1 VRRRSRII
9 AKLDPFARVVVP
21 TASVT
26 SGDVALAPLAEGF
39 AADLTFLLERL
50 GGVRV
55 DALVFDGEGDGTTPT
70 IPDEPPD
77 SKTVD
82 EILAEFQADAVLL
95 STLDWAD
102 DEASLDVRLVKAAG
116 EQIWSAS
123 YPLLEGSV
131 WQGRLAMGS
140 EMVAAATETPIEASP
155 LVRSGPQTVRGY
167 RLLCEARCERLPP
180 EDRLKHCQEAIAAEE
195 ELGEG
200 WLLSADLLAAM
211 DRHEEAGQLIM
222 SLPERF
228 PESPRVFL
236 RRAHL
241 LREKGDHDAARA
253 DIHKVISFEADGLA
267 LFESGQYLMT
277 VGDEEN
283 AAESMQ
289 RAVERRCCHPFL
301 YEQLGVFR
309 ANEGHEVAAVVL
321 WERALAIDP
330 SLHGILANLAL
341 GHHRLGNDERAEELF
356 TQAAEGAP
364 NHFATHYNLGL
375 YYQDLRNWELAAGH
389 FDKAIALRPNFP
401 VLYLNRGTCLL
412 RLGHNREAK
421 EVLEEAAKLDTNG
434 PIGRQAEDELNKIFI
449 PVDPMQDAREY
460 FQKGADRVK
469 GNRPEQAIPYLKK
482 AVKIAP
488 RYWQA
493 WFYLGTCY
501 RLQEK
506 WEAAVEA
513 FRKVISI
520 RDDQPDAHNELSVAL
535 GQLRRR
541 DEALDH
547 AKQAHELRPTDAGIT
562 SNLGLAYMEM
572 EQLDEA
578 RHHFRKAHDLSPDD
592 EIIARCLDE
601 LEQRMQ
607 RGKG

>member
-1 VRRRSRII
+1 MRRRSRII
-9 AKLDPFARVVVP
+9 AKLAPFARVVVP
-21 TASVT
+21 TASVA
-26 SGDVALAPLAEGF
+26 SGDTALAPLAEGF
-39 AADLTFLLERL
+39 AADLTFFLERL

-55 DALVFDGEGDGTTPT
+55 DALVFDGDDEGRTPT
-70 IPDEPPD
+70 IPDVPPD
-77 SKTVD
+77 DVTIG
-82 EILAEFQADAVLL
+82 EILAEFNAEMVLL
-95 STLDWAD
+95 GTLDWGD
-102 DEASLDVRLVKAAG
+102 DEASLSVKLVRGRGDLLWTASFPLV
-116 EQIWSAS
+116 
-123 YPLLEGSV
+123 EGSV
-131 WQGRLAMGS
+131 WQGRLAVAS
-140 EMVAAATETPIEASP
+140 ETVAAATEAPIDASP
-155 LVRSGPQTVRGY
+155 MVRSGPQSVQGY
-167 RLLCEARCERLPP
+167 RLLCEARCERLPLD
-180 EDRLKHCQEAIAAEE
+180 ERLKRCQEAIKLEP
-195 ELGEG
+195 ELDEA
-200 WLLSADLLAAM
+200 WLLMAELFDAM
-211 DRHEEAGQLIM
+211 ERRDEAGQLVM

-228 PESPRVFL
+228 PESPRTYL
-236 RRAHL
+236 RRSQY
-241 LREKGDHDAARA
+241 LRDKADHDGARS
-253 DIHKVISFEADGLA
+253 DILKVIGFEADGMA
-267 LFESGQYLMT
+267 LFEAGQYLMSL
-277 VGDEEN
+277 GDEEN

-341 GHHRLGNDERAEELF
+341 GHHRLGNDDRAEELF
-356 TQAAEGAP
+356 TQAADSAP

-389 FDKAIALRPNFP
+389 FEKAIKLRPNFP

-421 EVLEEAAKLDTNG
+421 EVLEEAAKMDPTG
-434 PIGRQAEDELNKIFI
+434 PIGRQAEEELGKIFI

-513 FRKVISI
+513 FRKVIGI

-541 DEALDH
+541 EDALDH
-547 AKQAHELRPTDAGIT
+547 AKQAHELRPNDAGIT

-572 EQLDEA
+572 DQLDEA
-578 RHHFRKAHDLSPDD
+578 RHHFQKAHELAPDD
-592 EIIARCLDE
+592 EIIRRCLDE
-601 LEQRMQ
+601 LEARMK
-607 RGKG
+607 RSK

>member
-1 VRRRSRII
+1 LRRRARII
-9 AKLDPFARVVVP
+9 AKLQPFAKVVVP
-21 TASVT
+21 TAT
-26 SGDVALAPLAEGF
+26 LTPAEPALAALAEGF

-55 DALVFDGEGDGTTPT
+55 DALVFDADGDDATPRVPEEQPDTATT
-70 IPDEPPD
+70 
-77 SKTVD
+77 D
-82 EILAEFQADAVLL
+82 EILKEFGAELILL
-95 STLDWAD
+95 THLEWDDLEATLELA
-102 DEASLDVRLVKAAG
+102 LVKEGGEKLWAA
-116 EQIWSAS
+116 AF
-123 YPLLEGSV
+123 PLLEGSV
-131 WQGRLAMGS
+131 WQGRLAAAS
-140 EMVAAATETPIEASP
+140 EMVAAATESPIDASP
-155 LVRSGPQTVRGY
+155 LVGSGPQTVRGF
-167 RLLCEARCERLPP
+167 RLLCEARCDRLPLEERLQ
-180 EDRLKHCQEAIAAEE
+180 RCQEALAAES
-195 ELGEG
+195 ELDEG
-200 WLLSADLLAAM
+200 WLLMAELLTAM
-211 DRHEEAGQLIM
+211 DRLDEASQLVA

-228 PESPRVFL
+228 QESPRVFL
-236 RRAHL
+236 RRGHM
-241 LREKGDHDAARA
+241 LREKADHDGARA
-253 DIHKVISFEADGLA
+253 DFLQVIGFEADGLA
-267 LFESGQYLMT
+267 LFESGQYLMS

-341 GHHRLGNDERAEELF
+341 GHHRLGNDDRAEELF
-356 TQAAEGAP
+356 STAADSAP

-389 FDKAIALRPNFP
+389 FEKAIALRPNFP

-421 EVLEEAAKLDTNG
+421 EVLEDAVKLDPNG
-434 PIGRQAEDELNKIFI
+434 PIGRQAEEELGKIFI

-535 GQLRRR
+535 GQMRRR
-541 DEALDH
+541 DEALEH
-547 AKQAHELRPTDAGIT
+547 AKHAHELRPGDAGIT
-562 SNLGLAYMEM
+562 SNLGLAYMEL
-572 EQLDEA
+572 ERLDEA
-578 RHHFRKAHDLSPDD
+578 RHHFKKAREMAPDD
-592 EIIARCLDE
+592 EIIRRCLEE
-601 LEQRMQ
+601 LEARIK
-607 RGKG
+607 RTKS